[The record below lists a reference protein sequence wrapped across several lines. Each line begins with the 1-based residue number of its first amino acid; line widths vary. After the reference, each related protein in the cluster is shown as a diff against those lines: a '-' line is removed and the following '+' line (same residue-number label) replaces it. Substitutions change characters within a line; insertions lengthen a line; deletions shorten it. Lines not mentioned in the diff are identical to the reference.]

1 MLSHMNL
8 YEHIEAEFKR
18 AMKTGDA
25 LSRLVLGMLK
35 SAIRN
40 KAIEK
45 GNKDA
50 PVSDDDAQSIIVS
63 EIKKR
68 KDSAAQ
74 YRAAGRGDLADNEAQ
89 EAAVLAR
96 FLPPQLSED
105 DIRARIVSAIE
116 ETGAATVK
124 DMGKVL
130 AALTAEMKGKADMS
144 VVAKIV
150 KESLS

>member
-1 MLSHMNL
+1 MNL
-8 YEHIEAEFKR
+8 YEQIETEFKR
-18 AMKTGDA
+18 AVKTGDA

-50 PVSDDDAQSIIVS
+50 PVSDEDAQNIIIS

-68 KDSAAQ
+68 KDSAGQ
-74 YRAAGRGDLADNEAQ
+74 YRAARRDDLAQNEEQ
-89 EAAVLAR
+89 EAAILAR
-96 FLPPQLSED
+96 FLPPQLSESD
-105 DIRARIVSAIE
+105 VRARIVSAIA
-116 ETGAATVK
+116 ETGAASMK

-130 AALTAEMKGKADMS
+130 ALLASEMKGKADMS
-144 VVAKIV
+144 AVAKIV
-150 KESLS
+150 KESLLK